1 MIIFQIQAQMKIKA
15 INKMNK
21 IKIKIKINL
30 HQIVIVKLKNRKIFN
45 KIVFHN
51 FLLKLAQ

>member
-1 MIIFQIQAQMKIKA
+1 MIIFQIQAQMKIIA

>member
-1 MIIFQIQAQMKIKA
+1 MIIFQIQAQMKIKS
-15 INKMNK
+15 INKMN
-21 IKIKIKINL
+21 KIKIKINL